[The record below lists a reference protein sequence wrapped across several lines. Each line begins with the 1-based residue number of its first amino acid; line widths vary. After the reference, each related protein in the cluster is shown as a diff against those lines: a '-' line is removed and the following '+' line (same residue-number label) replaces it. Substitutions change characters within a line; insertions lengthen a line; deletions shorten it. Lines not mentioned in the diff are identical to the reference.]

1 MKTSLLKNIRVID
14 YSRILVGAYCSMLL
28 SDLGAEVIKIEPI
41 EGDETRKWGPPF
53 KNNRD
58 STYFLSINRNKKSLC
73 MDVRKKEANDITR
86 ELVKNSDI
94 FIENNVPGKI
104 KNYGLDYQTL
114 KEINNKLIYVSV
126 SSYGEIGPLK
136 NAPGFDLS
144 IQAFSGL
151 MNITGFKDGP
161 PVKVGYPLCDI
172 MTGSHVNSAILAA
185 LLNRERNGVGEYIN
199 TSLMEVN
206 LFAMTN
212 IVSSWLN
219 GQINS
224 SRKGNDHPNISP
236 YGVFNLRSGDFIALA
251 VATENQFNK
260 IVELLGLNKEEM
272 KSKFPNNKVRV
283 EKRDELKNILQSC
296 FNEIEDNE
304 LITKLEKF
312 EIPFSKIN
320 SMKEIFESKQI
331 EELKFVNSLETDNY
345 GTLKYPRHPI
355 RYSNIETNGIE
366 SPPLLGENS
375 IEILKNILKYDDNK
389 INHLLNQKIVF
400 K

>member
-1 MKTSLLKNIRVID
+1 MKTSLLKNIRVVD
-14 YSRILVGAYCSMLL
+14 YSRILVGAYCSMML
-28 SDLGAEVIKIEPI
+28 SDLGAEVIKVEPL

-58 STYFLSINRNKKSLC
+58 STYFLSINRNKKSIC
-73 MDVRKKEANDITR
+73 MDVRKKEAIEITK
-86 ELVKNSDI
+86 ELVKKSDI
-94 FIENNVPGKI
+94 FIENNIPGKI
-104 KNYGLDYQTL
+104 RHYGLDYETL

-126 SSYGEIGPLK
+126 SSYGEKGPLK

-172 MTGSHVNSAILAA
+172 MTGSHLNSAILAA

-219 GQINS
+219 GKLNS

-236 YGVFNLRSGDFIALA
+236 YGVFILRSGEFIALA

-260 IVELLGLNKEEM
+260 LVDLFGLNKEEI

-283 EKRDELKNILQSC
+283 EKRDELKNIIQNCISELD
-296 FNEIEDNE
+296 DNE
-304 LITKLEKF
+304 LISKLEKY

-320 SMKEIFESKQI
+320 SMKDIFESKQI
-331 EELKFVNSLETDNY
+331 EELNFVESLETEYY
-345 GTLKYPRHPI
+345 GKLQYPRHPI
-355 RYSNIETNGIE
+355 RYSNIQTEQMK
-366 SPPLLGENS
+366 SPPLLGEHS
-375 IEILKNILKYDDNK
+375 IEVLKNILNYDDNK
-389 INHLLNQKIVF
+389 INHLLDSKIIY